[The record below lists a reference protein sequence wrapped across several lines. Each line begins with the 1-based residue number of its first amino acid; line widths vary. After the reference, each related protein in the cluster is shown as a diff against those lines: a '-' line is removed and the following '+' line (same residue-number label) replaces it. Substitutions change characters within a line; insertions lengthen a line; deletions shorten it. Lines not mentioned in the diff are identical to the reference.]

1 MTNVTTPVGRI
12 VWGNPLIAKQ
22 RRDDNN
28 KPKVKADGSPDMVY
42 SFGIA
47 ITKADA
53 GPIFQAMQVEAQGI
67 YPSGGIP
74 ADFAWKYQ
82 DGDGLDKKGK
92 PFAQRT
98 GYAGCVVIAVESNF
112 PIKTVKYVNGSYSD
126 MIEGVKTGDYVM
138 VNIDIVGHGVKPT
151 VRMSKPGLYINPKM
165 VRFVGFGD
173 EISNAPNAEDVF
185 GSGEVVLPPGA
196 SAIPTVTSGMPGA
209 PTVTSG
215 MPGAPTVTSGMPGMP
230 GVGPTGAAPQTLPAG
245 MPGAPAGMPG
255 MTTAS
260 PGNMPGVAPAYD
272 FVTNAGMPR

>member
-215 MPGAPTVTSGMPGMP
+215 MPGMP

>member
-28 KPKVKADGSPDMVY
+28 KPKVKVDGSPDMVY

-47 ITKADA
+47 IAKTDA
-53 GPIFQAMQVEAQGI
+53 GPIFQAMQVEAQGV
-67 YPSGGIP
+67 YPSGGVP

-126 MIEGVKTGDYVM
+126 MTEGVKTGDYVM

-185 GSGEVVLPPGA
+185 GSGEVALPPGA
-196 SAIPTVTSGMPGA
+196 SATPTVASAT
-209 PTVTSG
+209 
-215 MPGAPTVTSGMPGMP
+215 PGMTTAFP
-230 GVGPTGAAPQTLPAG
+230 GIMPDMGPTGAAPQTLPAG